1 VELEKL
7 ESFLRDRGFYLSK
20 KILTALYPAVVLSP
34 YPVLLRGPAGTGK
47 TELSKLIAEYL
58 DAEYIFYQCT
68 IGTTEEDLI
77 YKLLPSEDTKSGI
90 KIVLGPLP
98 EALIKSKKKKTVL
111 VLDEFDKTR
120 PTADALLLDY
130 LQNCRVSVRI
140 KDEKVITGN
149 PENLIVVLTSND
161 ERDFSEPLLRRVVS
175 VYLEPLPPKK
185 VAEILKNKGVREDIV
200 PLLTRLYEDT
210 LNARL
215 RKPATVQE
223 LQQLGSAI
231 NVLGDSADWT
241 TLVRAYIIK
250 DDMDWQK
257 YREYLELGRDVEEG
271 EEEEEDITEYY
282 EHEHEQEDETEE
294 EWKPRM
300 PRITVKM
307 SRNPEVSRDVK
318 EDYTNEDIIVS
329 MYMEHSEDNYDR
341 VIKDFKPQP
350 TDSPVQFADFRVVKE
365 GEKTFIIKD
374 KPLKL
379 KDIVENLDIGGEQVI
394 YSVYLKKIVG
404 REVTLYIKD
413 IVSLADFIQRFVESF
428 KVVYYTR
435 DLLRFKEG
443 NTDFVLSKLEDS
455 KWQLELVHET
465 KTKTDTKNLEKVIL
479 EILRNHPVV
488 RASSEFTRKVEEF
501 IDSLGKQRVSA
512 ENSEQAKNIFMASE
526 TYRKIVNKVQTIREQ
541 VMKKYRVSEVHGTK
555 NIKIHVRY
563 RDSSWYSVDI
573 PVVTFDKEII
583 MKVIL

>member
-1 VELEKL
+1 MELEKL

>member
-1 VELEKL
+1 MDELEKL
-7 ESFLRDRGFYLSK
+7 EKFLEKSGFYLPSK
-20 KILTALYPAVVLSP
+20 TLSILYSAIHTAIHTL
-34 YPVLLRGPAGTGK
+34 LLRGPAGTGK
-47 TELSKLIAEYL
+47 TELSRLLAEYL
-58 DAEYIFYQCT
+58 DAEYVFYQCT
-68 IGTTEEDLI
+68 IGTTEEDLV

-98 EALIKSKKKKTVL
+98 EALMTSKKRKVVL

-149 PENLIVVLTSND
+149 PENLVVILTSND

-185 VAEILKNKGVREDIV
+185 VAEILKNKVREDII
-200 PLLTRLYEDT
+200 PLLVQLYKDT

-215 RKPATVQE
+215 RKPATIQE
-223 LQQLGSAI
+223 LQQLGRAI
-231 NVLGDSADWT
+231 DILGDSADWT
-241 TLVRAYIIK
+241 TLIRAYIIK

-257 YREYLELGRDVEEG
+257 YKEYLELGRDVE

-282 EHEHEQEDETEE
+282 EGYEEHAEEEQETEE

-300 PRITVKM
+300 PRIKM
-307 SRNPEVSRDVK
+307 SRNPEVSKDVK
-318 EDYTNEDIIVS
+318 EDYSNQDITVS

-341 VIKDFKPQP
+341 VIKDFRPEP
-350 TDSPVQFADFRVVKE
+350 TDSPVQFADFKVIRE

-413 IVSLADFIQRFVESF
+413 IVSLTDDFIQRFVESF
-428 KVVYYTR
+428 KVAYYTR

-443 NTDFVLSKLEDS
+443 NTDFILSRLGDS

-465 KTKTDTKNLEKVIL
+465 KTRTDTKNLEKVVL
-479 EILRNHPVV
+479 EILRNHPVI

-501 IDSLGKQRVSA
+501 IDNIGKQRVSA

-555 NIKIHVRY
+555 NIKVQVRY
-563 RDSSWYSVDI
+563 SDRSWYSVDI